1 MNIKLPI
8 NKDTEYSF
16 ANNYYM
22 KTIPLFVCLLFI
34 TNILFAQWTTSGT
47 NIYNSNTGFVGIGTT
62 SPAFPL
68 DVNGVVNSS
77 NYMSATGG
85 FYTNSTRDGF
95 NSSLGTNFLGFR
107 TNNIDNRMVIDL
119 NGKVGIGTTSPA
131 QNFVVSNGGAEGLE
145 VYLGAPAGTVG
156 LQSYNRSTSGYS
168 NMELDAAQIALM
180 HGNVGIGIATPA
192 NRLEVV
198 QSNTFTNSNP
208 ATYAFDLAQNGA
220 NIGIGGY
227 SSGSVVQSFNSLP
240 LMLNPVGNNVIINGG
255 GVSNV
260 LIGETSQV
268 NSSYRLDVNGSV
280 RATGVTVNTTGA
292 DFVFDSTY
300 QLTPLNKLE
309 AYIRAC
315 HHLPGVA
322 TAAQMQKDGT
332 DLGDLTTKL
341 LQKVEELTLYSVE
354 SDKRVS
360 EQQTLLLQLQAQL
373 KAQQVEIDKL
383 KAQQSAQH

>member
-8 NKDTEYSF
+8 NNTI
-16 ANNYYM
+16 YM
-22 KTIPLFVCLLFI
+22 KVIRFSIFLLAVVALS
-34 TNILFAQWTTSGT
+34 TNTLFAQWTTSGT

-68 DVNGVVNSS
+68 DVNGVVNCRSYIS
-77 NYMSATGG
+77 TTGG

-95 NSSLGTNFLGFR
+95 NSSLGTNALGFR
-107 TNNIDNRMVIDL
+107 TNNIDNRMVID
-119 NGKVGIGTTSPA
+119 S
-131 QNFVVSNGGAEGLE
+131 S
-145 VYLGAPAGTVG
+145 
-156 LQSYNRSTSGYS
+156 
-168 NMELDAAQIALM
+168 
-180 HGNVGIGIATPA
+180 GNVGIGIATPA
-192 NRLEVV
+192 NRLEVS
-198 QSNTFTNSNP
+198 QSNTFSSSNT

-268 NSSYRLDVNGSV
+268 NSSYRLDVNGTV

-292 DFVFDSTY
+292 DFVFDSAY
-300 QLTPLNKLE
+300 QLTPLDKLE
-309 AYIRAC
+309 AYILAC

-322 TAAQMQKDGT
+322 TAAQMQKDGA

-373 KAQQVEIDKL
+373 KAQQVEIDRL

>member
-8 NKDTEYSF
+8 SNEATNMKLVQSLDLIAITEVNKIFMKKIILSAIFLLSGYS
-16 ANNYYM
+16 
-22 KTIPLFVCLLFI
+22 
-34 TNILFAQWTTSGT
+34 LFAQWTTSGT

-68 DVNGVVNSS
+68 DVNGVINCRSYIS
-77 NYMSATGG
+77 TTGG
-85 FYTNSTRDGF
+85 FYTNVTRNGF
-95 NSSLGTNFLGFR
+95 NSSLGANALGFR
-107 TNNIDNRMVIDL
+107 TNNIDNRMVID
-119 NGKVGIGTTSPA
+119 S
-131 QNFVVSNGGAEGLE
+131 S
-145 VYLGAPAGTVG
+145 
-156 LQSYNRSTSGYS
+156 
-168 NMELDAAQIALM
+168 
-180 HGNVGIGIATPA
+180 GNVGIGIATPS

-198 QSNTFTNSNP
+198 QSNTFSNSNP
-208 ATYAFDLAQNGA
+208 VTYALDLAQNGA
-220 NIGIGGY
+220 NIAIGGY

-268 NSSYRLDVNGSV
+268 NSSYRLDVNGPV

-292 DFVFDSTY
+292 DFVFDSAY
-300 QLTPLNKLE
+300 QLTPLDKVE

-322 TAAQMQKDGT
+322 TAAQMQKDGMEV
-332 DLGDLTTKL
+332 GEVTTKL
-341 LQKVEELTLYSVE
+341 LQKVEELTLYAVV
-354 SDKRVS
+354 SDRKVS
-360 EQQTLLLQLQAQL
+360 EQELQLSAQQALLLRLQDQL
-373 KAQQVEIDKL
+373 KAQQAEIDRL